1 MSGVFPQE
9 QRALVMVIVVTE
21 TGLRLRLSG
30 FGFGS
35 IYFSL
40 NVTAKMVIRDSRGK
54 ENANNSWKVRLS
66 CEPTLSRSAD
76 KLTSAGRGGE
86 GGFDQ

>member
-1 MSGVFPQE
+1 M
-9 QRALVMVIVVTE
+9 AIVVTD

-40 NVTAKMVIRDSRGK
+40 SVAAKMVIRDSWGK
-54 ENANNSWKVRLS
+54 ENANNSWKS
-66 CEPTLSRSAD
+66 QIISRANSVGAISVSIGGQA
-76 KLTSAGRGGE
+76 KISGRGGE